1 MPILSRRKLLLT
13 ASLAPLALT
22 PPAMAQW
29 VVIDPANLIQSILQ
43 LVESGN
49 PFDSLDYVAPTPEWA
64 IVGHPQRGFDPVEVR
79 HRRGKPVEA
88 PAAQQ

>member
-1 MPILSRRKLLLT
+1 MGTQFHMNGRWHT
-13 ASLAPLALT
+13 
-22 PPAMAQW
+22 W
-29 VVIDPANLIQSILQ
+29 IDYDKFLQ